1 MHNFVPVFSGN
12 YSEEY
17 SNSLTSRWEICMSV
31 LNKKRER
38 AFDVPGVTYGKK
50 KKLLCN
56 NLLYLNIILD
66 LVNLSVRTQIKCG
79 FLQVGEIKISRAS
92 IKAVGLEKT
101 QQIAGP

>member
-1 MHNFVPVFSGN
+1 MKVSYFPLKLIYNKIN
-12 YSEEY
+12 
-17 SNSLTSRWEICMSV
+17 TSV
-31 LNKKRER
+31 Q
-38 AFDVPGVTYGKK
+38 TYLWQE

-56 NLLYLNIILD
+56 NLLDLNIILD

>member
-1 MHNFVPVFSGN
+1 MKVSYFPLKLIYNKIN
-12 YSEEY
+12 
-17 SNSLTSRWEICMSV
+17 TSV
-31 LNKKRER
+31 Q
-38 AFDVPGVTYGKK
+38 TYLWQE

-56 NLLYLNIILD
+56 NLLDLNIILD

-92 IKAVGLEKT
+92 IKADGLEKT